1 MSSGGLRRGDVVEVR
16 SAREILDTLDGDGML
31 ESVPFMPEMV
41 PYCGRRFTVDRRAD
55 KLCDTISN
63 TLQSRRLPDAVLLDD
78 LRCDGS
84 GHAGC
89 QAACRFYWK
98 EAWLKRAE
106 RTQSIDIGAA
116 ADEDAVMA
124 LRQRAERG
132 TGRTV
137 DGEPRHRCQATE
149 MVAASVHL
157 STTDPRPYLREL
169 TSGNVTLR
177 TFGRVMARAAVMQPL
192 HHLGRLATLKGDS
205 PKSPSTP
212 PLGLQP
218 GEWVR
223 VKSREEIRKTLT
235 DKGANRGLWI
245 DREMLALCGKVFRV
259 RARIERIID
268 ERTGKMLEFASDCI
282 ALEGGVCSGELS
294 TGRWFCPRAIY
305 SYWREC
311 WLERVDG
318 PGTSVAAP
326 SVSASAP
333 ATH

>member
-1 MSSGGLRRGDVVEVR
+1 MSSGRLRRGDVVEVR
-16 SAREILDTLDGDGML
+16 SAREILDTLDEDGML
-31 ESVPFMPEMV
+31 EAVPFMPEMV
-41 PYCGRRFTVDRRAD
+41 PYCGRRFTVERRTE

-84 GHAGC
+84 AHGGC

-98 EAWLKRAE
+98 EAWLRPIDPAQPAEVSSANDDGAVKALRERAE
-106 RTQSIDIGAA
+106 RNSHDI
-116 ADEDAVMA
+116 
-124 LRQRAERG
+124 
-132 TGRTV
+132 V
-137 DGEPRHRCQATE
+137 DGDPRYRCQATE
-149 MVAASVHL
+149 MVAASVNL

-177 TFGRVMARAAVMQPL
+177 TFGRVMGRAAVMQPL
-192 HHLGRLATLKGDS
+192 HHLGRLPTFTGDS
-205 PKSPSTP
+205 PKSPKTP
-212 PLGLQP
+212 PLDLQP

-223 VKSREEIRKTLT
+223 VKSQEEIRKTLT

-245 DREMLALCGKVFRV
+245 DREMLAFCGKVFRV
-259 RARIERIID
+259 RARINRIVD
-268 ERTGKMLEFASDCI
+268 ERTGKMIELASDCI

-311 WLERVDG
+311 WLERVDA
-318 PGTSVAAP
+318 PVSLIAAP
-326 SVSASAP
+326 AASAVD
-333 ATH
+333 

>member
-16 SAREILDTLDGDGML
+16 SAREILDTLDEEGML

-41 PYCGRRFTVDRRAD
+41 PCCGRRFTVDRRTD
-55 KLCDTISN
+55 KVCDTISN
-63 TLQSRRLPDAVLLDD
+63 TLQSRQLPDAVLLDD

-84 GHAGC
+84 GHSGC
-89 QAACRFYWK
+89 QASCRFYWK
-98 EAWLKRAE
+98 EAWLKRVE
-106 RTQSIDIGAA
+106 RTGSTDGAVPPDEA
-116 ADEDAVMA
+116 AVAA
-124 LRQRAERG
+124 LRQRAERS
-132 TGRTV
+132 TGHTV
-137 DGEPRHRCQATE
+137 DGEPRNRCQATE

-177 TFGRVMARAAVMQPL
+177 TFGKVMGRAAVMQPL
-192 HHLGRLATLKGDS
+192 HHLGRLSHLRGDS
-205 PKSPSTP
+205 PKSPPTA
-212 PLGLQP
+212 PLGLEP
-218 GEWVR
+218 GDWVR
-223 VKSREEIRKTLT
+223 VKSPEEIRKTLT
-235 DKGANRGLWI
+235 DKGANRGLFI

-259 RARIERIID
+259 RARIDHIID

-282 ALEGGVCSGELS
+282 ALEGAVCSGELS

-318 PGTSVAAP
+318 PDTPVAAP
-326 SVSASAP
+326 AVSASVSS
-333 ATH
+333 TR